1 METKFIKLQ
10 GKDLVIIKVSG
21 NLYLEG
27 YDGDEIRVQTTP
39 QNLKVFTDEE
49 ALRITCY
56 ETLTISIPAELQT
69 RVEKVGGTAVIR
81 NISSDEL
88 YVQRVGGELTIQNA
102 KATRVSRVGGACQM
116 LEIHGNLDVERVSGS
131 LYISDVAG
139 KLAVNSARSDVSAM
153 LIQQEAEITATGDV
167 TLQFNTEEIKPINIR
182 SKGDVILMLPKNPNA
197 NLDAK
202 FSGWD
207 VILTM
212 DGHTN
217 HYGGG
222 HYDAELGDGGEK
234 ITLYASGDIVVTDE
248 FYEVQ
253 QSTAETEAADKK
265 RFVNIHADIDLPG
278 SSNMERKLKKALE
291 KTAKRLEKN
300 ERRVER
306 ASDRL
311 GDSQND
317 IAKRI
322 AERARMRAE
331 MAAERAEMRIEK
343 RALEE
348 TQKAIEIA
356 REALRDIDV
365 PLPIDLE
372 ALIPEIPD
380 VPHIPEPLQEL
391 GEYARKT
398 APKEASKEER
408 MMILE
413 MLQEGRISLE
423 EAEKL
428 LAALTD

>member
-21 NLYLEG
+21 NLFLEG
-27 YDGDEIRVQTTP
+27 YDGDEVRVQATP

-56 ETLTISIPAELQT
+56 ETLTVSVPAALKT

-81 NISSDEL
+81 NIDSEEF
-88 YVQRVGGELTIQNA
+88 YVQRVGGELTIQN
-102 KATRVSRVGGACQM
+102 TRDLRISRVGGACQV
-116 LEIHGNLDVERVSGS
+116 LEVHGDLEAERISGS
-131 LYISDVAG
+131 LYISGVEG
-139 KLAVNSARSDVSAM
+139 KLTVSSARSDVAAM
-153 LIQQEAEITATGDV
+153 LIEQEAEVSASGDV
-167 TLQFNTEEIKPINIR
+167 TLQFNADEIKPIDIR
-182 SKGDVILMLPKNPNA
+182 SKSDIVLMLPKNPNA
-197 NLDAK
+197 MLDAK

-222 HYDAELGDGGEK
+222 QYEAELGDGGEK
-234 ITLYASGDIVVTDE
+234 ITLSASGDIVVTDE

-253 QSTAETEAADKK
+253 QSTVDMEEDENK
-265 RFVNIHADIDLPG
+265 RFINIQANIDFPG
-278 SSNMERKLKKALE
+278 MTNMERKLKRALE

-306 ASDRL
+306 AGERL

-317 IAKRI
+317 IAQRI

-331 MAAERAEMRIEK
+331 MAVERAEMRVEK

-348 TQKAIEIA
+348 TQKAMEIV
-356 REALRDIDV
+356 RETLRDIDV

-372 ALIPEIPD
+372 KLIPEIPA
-380 VPHIPEPLQEL
+380 VPNIPESLREL
-391 GEYARKT
+391 GEYGKT
-398 APKEASKEER
+398 NAPKQASREER

-428 LAALTD
+428 LAALTE

>member
-27 YDGDEIRVQTTP
+27 YDGEEIRVQASSP
-39 QNLKVFTDEE
+39 DLKVFADEE

-56 ETLTISIPAELQT
+56 DTLTIAVPAALMT

-81 NISSDEL
+81 NLTSEEL
-88 YVQRVGGELTIQNA
+88 YIQRVGGELTVQDVRKLRI
-102 KATRVSRVGGACQM
+102 SRVGGACQILAVHGE
-116 LEIHGNLDVERVSGS
+116 LEAERISGT
-131 LYISDVAG
+131 LYISGVEG
-139 KLAVNSARSDVSAM
+139 KLVVNSARSDVSAM
-153 LIQQEAEITATGDV
+153 LIEHEAEISANGDV
-167 TLQFNTEEIKPINIR
+167 TMQYNAKEIKPISIR
-182 SKGDVILMLPKNPNA
+182 SKGDIILMLPENPDA

-222 HYDAELGDGGEK
+222 HYDAELGSGGEK

-248 FYEVQ
+248 FYDVQ
-253 QSTAETEAADKK
+253 QSTVDTEDEEKK

-278 SSNMERKLKKALE
+278 MTNMERKLKKALE
-291 KTAKRLEKN
+291 KTARRLEKN

-306 ASDRL
+306 ASERL
-311 GDSQND
+311 GESQND
-317 IAKRI
+317 IAERI

-331 MAAERAEMRIEK
+331 LAAERAEMRIEK

-348 TQKAIEIA
+348 TQKAMEIV
-356 REALRDIDV
+356 RETLRDIDV
-365 PLPIDLE
+365 PLPFDLDR
-372 ALIPEIPD
+372 LIPEIPA
-380 VPHIPEPLQEL
+380 IPTPPDMAQ
-391 GEYARKT
+391 APAAPRK
-398 APKEASKEER
+398 PREASREER
-408 MMILE
+408 MMILG

-428 LAALTD
+428 LAALTTE

>member
-10 GKDLVIIKVSG
+10 GKELVIIKVSG
-21 NLYLEG
+21 NLFLEG

-56 ETLTISIPAELQT
+56 ETLTISIPAETQT

-81 NISSDEL
+81 NISTKEL
-88 YVQRVGGELTIQNA
+88 YVQRVGGELTIQNTQA
-102 KATRVSRVGGACQM
+102 LRVSRVGGSCQL
-116 LEIHGNLDVERVSGS
+116 LEVHGDLSAERISGS
-131 LYISDVAG
+131 LYISEVDG
-139 KLAVNSARSDVSAM
+139 KLNVTSARSDVAAM
-153 LIQQEAEITATGDV
+153 LIEQEAEISANGDV
-167 TLQFNTEEIKPINIR
+167 TLQFNSEKIKPLNLR
-182 SKGDVILMLPKNPNA
+182 SKGDLILMLPKNPNA

-222 HYDAELGDGGEK
+222 HYDAELGDGGET

-248 FYEVQ
+248 YYEVQ
-253 QSTAETEAADKK
+253 QSTVEMNEEGKT
-265 RFVNIHADIDLPG
+265 RFVNVHADIDLPG
-278 SSNMERKLKKALE
+278 STNMERKLKRALE

-300 ERRVER
+300 ERRVAR
-306 ASDRL
+306 AGERL
-311 GDSQND
+311 GESQND
-317 IAKRI
+317 IAERI

-343 RALEE
+343 RAIEE
-348 TQKAIEIA
+348 TQKAMEVV
-356 REALRDIDV
+356 RETLRDIDV
-365 PLPIDLE
+365 PLPFDLE
-372 ALIPEIPD
+372 KLIPEIPSA
-380 VPHIPEPLQEL
+380 PHIPQSLRDVSDFA
-391 GEYARKT
+391 GGRTTK
-398 APKEASKEER
+398 KASSEER

-428 LAALTD
+428 LAALTE

>member
-21 NLYLEG
+21 NLFLEG
-27 YDGDEIRVQTTP
+27 YDGDEVRVQASP
-39 QNLKVFTDEE
+39 KNLKVFTDEE

-56 ETLTISIPAELQT
+56 ETLTVSVPSALQT

-81 NISSDEL
+81 NISSKEL
-88 YVQRVGGELTIQNA
+88 YVQRVGGELTIQN
-102 KATRVSRVGGACQM
+102 TNDLRISRVGGACQL
-116 LEIHGNLDVERVSGS
+116 LEIHGELNAERVSGS
-131 LYISDVAG
+131 LYISDVDG
-139 KLAVNSARSDVSAM
+139 KLTVSSARSDVSAM
-153 LIQQEAEITATGDV
+153 LIEQEAEISAAGDV
-167 TLQFNTEEIKPINIR
+167 TLQFNEEEIKPIDIR
-182 SKGDVILMLPKNPNA
+182 SKGNIILMLPKNPNA

-222 HYDAELGDGGEK
+222 HYDAELGDGGET

-253 QSTAETEAADKK
+253 QSTVDTEEGEKK

-278 SSNMERKLKKALE
+278 STNMERKLKRALE

-306 ASDRL
+306 AGDRL
-311 GDSQND
+311 GTSQND
-317 IAKRI
+317 IAERI

-348 TQKAIEIA
+348 TQKAMEIV
-356 REALRDIDV
+356 RETLRDIDV

-372 ALIPEIPD
+372 KLIPEIPA
-380 VPHIPEPLQEL
+380 VPEMAAVPESPQ
-391 GEYARKT
+391 APQKPKT
-398 APKEASKEER
+398 KEASREER

-413 MLQEGRISLE
+413 MLQEGRISLD